1 MNSYK
6 TKIVYLVDYIIS
18 SGVYLRWTVT
28 GETME
33 LEDLVRYLMDQLDQ
47 VRYIMD
53 QSDLVRYQLDLVR
66 YQSDPVRYRMN

>member
-33 LEDLVRYLMDQLDQ
+33 LEDLVRYTMDKLYVVRYLMD
-47 VRYIMD
+47 
-53 QSDLVRYQLDLVR
+53 QLDLVR
-66 YQSDPVRYRMN
+66 YRIDQIDKSGI

>member
-1 MNSYK
+1 MNIYK

-33 LEDLVRYLMDQLDQ
+33 LEDLVRYTMD
-47 VRYIMD
+47 
-53 QSDLVRYQLDLVR
+53 QLDLVR
-66 YQSDPVRYRMN
+66 YLMDQLDLVRYRIDQIDKSGI